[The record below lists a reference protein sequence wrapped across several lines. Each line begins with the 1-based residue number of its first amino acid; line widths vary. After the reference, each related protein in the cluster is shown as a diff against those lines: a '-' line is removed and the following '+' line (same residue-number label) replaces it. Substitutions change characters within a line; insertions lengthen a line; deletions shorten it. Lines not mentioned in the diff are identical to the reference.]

1 MTTQLL
7 RPSAWFHQVAWR
19 HFSRVQPSA
28 GVTWRRC
35 SVWCSGHPI
44 WCLHLTFDC
53 CHVSYWG
60 SVVNRTI
67 SALQLFDYFFFSQV
81 DSLEYPFWIHWN
93 TQHGMEPKI
102 VCCIC
107 SSMFRSFAG
116 YIQIWA
122 YEGAC
127 FFWWPE
133 DSFCVCAT
141 LSLGH
146 LVAWRPIVSCLEE
159 VLRGTRHTRYDP
171 TYHWNWAS

>member
-67 SALQLFDYFFFSQV
+67 SALQLFDFFRR
-81 DSLEYPFWIHWN
+81 WIHWN
-93 TQHGMEPKI
+93 IHFGFTGIHSMAWNPRLFVASAAPCSGHLQVTSKFGRMKAPVFSGDLRTAF
-102 VCCIC
+102 VCVQP
-107 SSMFRSFAG
+107 SA
-116 YIQIWA
+116 WVT
-122 YEGAC
+122 
-127 FFWWPE
+127 WWP
-133 DSFCVCAT
+133 
-141 LSLGH
+141 G
-146 LVAWRPIVSCLEE
+146 
-159 VLRGTRHTRYDP
+159 DP
-171 TYHWNWAS
+171 LCHV